1 MFLQILE
8 LAAGCIQMV
17 VPKSAGN
24 EHGPVV
30 SILLLV
36 AEYIRYDPEAFDP
49 ADGVLHEYPNAAL
62 AAILFFESLAQWPA
76 FGLFPRHGHGVA
88 GELLE
93 EGLQLECQRWRRYC
107 FCQDAQASAIF
118 RTLRIHRSLDVG
130 EKSIPL
136 THPARVGNDLGT
148 IRIVQRQDRGLREGI
163 R

>member
-93 EGLQLECQRWRRYC
+93 ESLKAG
-107 FCQDAQASAIF
+107 
-118 RTLRIHRSLDVG
+118 IHPEYKEIKVSCACG
-130 EKSIPL
+130 
-136 THPARVGNDLGT
+136 
-148 IRIVQRQDRGLREGI
+148 
-163 R
+163 